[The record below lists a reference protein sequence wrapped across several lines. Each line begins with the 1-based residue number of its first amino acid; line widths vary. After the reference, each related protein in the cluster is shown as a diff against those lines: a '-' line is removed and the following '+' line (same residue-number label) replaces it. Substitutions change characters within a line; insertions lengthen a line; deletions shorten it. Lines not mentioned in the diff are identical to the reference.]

1 MIYGDIWWIYPASLP
16 FHPSPWISASMS
28 EQHQSRFFLKLSC
41 GRHAPC
47 SGMWFSQFLPHLMLL
62 CNPKQVFF
70 LFCFAIFF
78 FHRAIWVGLPKWLG
92 TPWHS
97 LLSEKHLIAMGFAA
111 LHENHGVPGYFQTD
125 GPFCSYSKN
134 QTHLKNSALVG
145 GKAALEN
152 FGFFQGSFFIY
163 SKFNSMSM
171 ALGRLCSTKYPVL
184 HYYSIFLISTKKAWG
199 FPVALLLSS

>member
-1 MIYGDIWWIYPASLP
+1 METSDEFILHLYPFIHLP
-16 FHPSPWISASMS
+16 GLQLVCLSSISHVFFFKVVLPETCSMLRNVVFPVS
-28 EQHQSRFFLKLSC
+28 APPNAALQSQA
-41 GRHAPC
+41 G
-47 SGMWFSQFLPHLMLL
+47 
-62 CNPKQVFF
+62 FF

-97 LLSEKHLIAMGFAA
+97 LLCEKRIIAMGFAA
-111 LHENHGVPGYFQTD
+111 LHENHGVPGYFQTA